1 MSEARQQVL
10 TLGRGQTAS
19 RGAVV
24 MPTLAAGPIEW
35 LYRTGLLLLPLLSGM
50 GSAVSIAGVAPVR
63 PFALVFAAVAAIR
76 LMRSPAQTLLG
87 WMVVAGALGW
97 VGWGFLYPGADD
109 AVSELASIG
118 LGMATVWALVARPAS
133 RTDVN
138 YFAAGWAGAWV
149 ISVVPAFWEILT
161 GDHLP
166 NYLEGSSDYVRS
178 ASTDIASFFMNPNLF
193 AYFLAV
199 AMVMLAAGAAFTP
212 SLPVR
217 RVYWSF
223 AAATPVIIAFTG
235 SRLTLAVSLGIL
247 VWLVWAWHPGRV
259 RRLLAAGAVA
269 FLTLAAVLLLL
280 APQLV
285 EQIGQEFAGSGV
297 ERINLYRNGIWMLQ
311 ESAGFGVGP
320 GRFEELMV
328 VDTPPFDTGGALN
341 PHSGVFEVASQ
352 YGIGVSAAAFGV
364 LAAVAWFG
372 LRGFVGSFRDQN
384 ESIVR
389 QSILVSALSLPVL
402 SFANSTFLDSPIA
415 WAHIA
420 SIAMLVVAV
429 RFTPASVLFGPV
441 EKGRADLRRRY
452 RLRESQRALV
462 ADAS

>member
-1 MSEARQQVL
+1 
-10 TLGRGQTAS
+10 
-19 RGAVV
+19 

-149 ISVVPAFWEILT
+149 DLGCARVLGDFDGRSPSQLPRGFLGLCAERVDGHRVVLHEPEPLRVFPRGRH
-161 GDHLP
+161 GDA
-166 NYLEGSSDYVRS
+166 GR
-178 ASTDIASFFMNPNLF
+178 
-193 AYFLAV
+193 
-199 AMVMLAAGAAFTP
+199 GAAFTP

-452 RLRESQRALV
+452 RLRESQRALA

>member
-1 MSEARQQVL
+1 MAEAPPRGL
-10 TLGRGQTAS
+10 TAGRGAAAATDGET
-19 RGAVV
+19 GAPSAV
-24 MPTLAAGPIEW
+24 PIEW
-35 LYRTGLLLLPLLSGM
+35 LYRIGLLLLPLLSGM

-63 PFALVFAAVAAIR
+63 PFALFFAGVAAIR
-76 LMRSPAQTLLG
+76 LTSARPAHNLLG
-87 WMVVAGALGW
+87 WVVVVAALGW
-97 VGWGFLYPGADD
+97 VGLGFLYPSADNS
-109 AVSELASIG
+109 VSELASIG

-149 ISVVPAFWEILT
+149 ISVLPAFWEILT

-178 ASTDIASFFMNPNLF
+178 VSTDIASFFMNPNLF

-199 AMVMLAAGAAFTP
+199 SMVMLAAGAAFTP
-212 SLPVR
+212 SRHVR
-217 RVYWSF
+217 RVYWAF
-223 AAATPVIIAFTG
+223 AAVTPVIIAFTG
-235 SRLTLAVSLGIL
+235 SRLTLAVSLGSL

-269 FLTLAAVLLLL
+269 FLTMAAVLLLL

-372 LRGFVGSFRDQN
+372 FRGFVGSFRDQN

-452 RLRESQRALV
+452 RLRESQRALA